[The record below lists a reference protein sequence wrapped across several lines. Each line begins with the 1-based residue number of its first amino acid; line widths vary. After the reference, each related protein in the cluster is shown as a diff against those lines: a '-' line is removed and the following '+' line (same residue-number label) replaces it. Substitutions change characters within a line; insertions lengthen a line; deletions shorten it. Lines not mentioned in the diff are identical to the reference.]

1 MNISTVMILAAGLG
15 KRLRPYTNKVPKPL
29 IKIGKYTL
37 IEKNIN
43 KLEKIGFKKVV
54 INLHYLKEKIKEKLN
69 KKYKINILFSE
80 EKKLLN
86 TGGGVKNA
94 LKIIDQKEFFVINSD
109 IIWSE
114 GKSCPFENLNNFW
127 NKNKMDALLL
137 LYPTNKVKNK
147 VCGDFCLDKSGK
159 LLKEKDNEPQYIFTG
174 IQILKS
180 NLFRNIK
187 KNSFPLSLIY
197 KKLIFK
203 KRIYG
208 LIYEGK
214 WFHLGTLESLKK
226 YEKMIQ

>member
-1 MNISTVMILAAGLG
+1 
-15 KRLRPYTNKVPKPL
+15 
-29 IKIGKYTL
+29 
-37 IEKNIN
+37 
-43 KLEKIGFKKVV
+43 
-54 INLHYLKEKIKEKLN
+54 
-69 KKYKINILFSE
+69 
-80 EKKLLN
+80 
-86 TGGGVKNA
+86 
-94 LKIIDQKEFFVINSD
+94 
-109 IIWSE
+109 
-114 GKSCPFENLNNFW
+114 
-127 NKNKMDALLL
+127 MDALLL

-159 LLKEKDNEPQYIFTG
+159 LLKEKENEPQYIFTG

-180 NLFRNIK
+180 NLFRIVK
-187 KNSFPLSLIY
+187 MNSFPLSLIY